1 LVNPILSE
9 GTLSTILGK
18 QNQNR
23 MKSAKLKWMM
33 IVIVMIF
40 IHSFS
45 KAELISTRVIGEGQP
60 ILLIHGMACSDE
72 VWEETEKKYKSSYQL
87 HIVSIKGFGND
98 ENEHSENYLE
108 QIKNELLAYCKAQ
121 KLENTIVIGHSMGG
135 FLGLWMAAEEPKLFG
150 KIVSVDGVP
159 YFPVLQMPG
168 ITPETAKP
176 MVEAMEN
183 SMTSM
188 SEPERLANQEM
199 IVASMIATESKREKV
214 IKMGLKSNPRI
225 IGKAYSEMYTN
236 DIRPLM
242 SKIEV
247 PVLVFG
253 SWAAYQIFGVTKES
267 VTFGYEQQLKDI
279 KIGKLLVAEKA
290 YHFVFYDEP
299 EWFFTEVDKFISS
312 N

>member
-1 LVNPILSE
+1 M
-9 GTLSTILGK
+9 GK

-40 IHSFS
+40 IQSFS
-45 KAELISTRVIGEGQP
+45 KAELISTRIIGEGQA

-72 VWEETEKKYKSSYQL
+72 VWEETVNRYKSSYQL

-98 ENEHSENYLE
+98 ENEHSENFLE
-108 QIKNELLAYCKAQ
+108 QIKNELIAYCKAQ

-135 FLGLWMAAEEPKLFG
+135 FLGLWMEAEVPILFG
-150 KIVSVDGVP
+150 KIVSEDGVP

-188 SEPERLANQEM
+188 SEKERLANQEM

-214 IKMGLKSNPRI
+214 IQMGLKSNPRI
-225 IGKAYSEMYTN
+225 IGKAYSEMYIT
-236 DIRPLM
+236 DIRSLM
-242 SKIEV
+242 SRIEV

-253 SWAAYQIFGVTKES
+253 SWAAYKNYGATKES
-267 VTFGYEQQLKDI
+267 VTFGFEQQLKDI
-279 KIGKLLVAEKA
+279 KNAKLLVAEKA

-299 EWFFTEVDKFISS
+299 EWFFTEVDKFIRS